1 MPVAREK
8 FGAWGVDDGEAVQGT
23 AGGGGAT
30 EANGVGVQGGGRQP
44 IGRLTPASCCFA
56 TRIRLTAP

>member
-1 MPVAREK
+1 MPVAKEK

-30 EANGVGVQGGGRQP
+30 GTEVAGVQRAGGG
-44 IGRLTPASCCFA
+44 L
-56 TRIRLTAP
+56 